1 MPEKKK
7 KEFCGVPDWNVLI
20 PYSDLQY
27 LVNSLKNAEELQKQY
42 EQMQK
47 ELIALRALW
56 LETLEKIDEINR
68 YL

>member
-7 KEFCGVPDWNVLI
+7 KEFCGVQDWNVLI

-27 LVNSLKNAEELQKQY
+27 LVNTLKNAEELQKQY
-42 EQMQK
+42 DQTRK
-47 ELIALRALW
+47 ELVALRALW
-56 LETLEKIDEINR
+56 VETLEKIDEINR